1 MSDSNNQYD
10 RPQKKFLEDM
20 YDDFF
25 WLISSDPDAFNAA
38 KEKIKKLR
46 YNHEHRDTFDNIKS
60 RKEYLQ
66 RANSRHSDK
75 RKEATSYFKEDEP
88 MDQHLDQP
96 TLDYKKI
103 KDDALK

>member
-38 KEKIKKLR
+38 KEKI
-46 YNHEHRDTFDNIKS
+46 FW
-60 RKEYLQ
+60 
-66 RANSRHSDK
+66 
-75 RKEATSYFKEDEP
+75 
-88 MDQHLDQP
+88 
-96 TLDYKKI
+96 
-103 KDDALK
+103 